1 MDLEKFKNKITGIS
15 STRTLKFI
23 IWALVMIIIVFL
35 VFQAGVSVGFHK
47 AQFARNW
54 GQNYYQ
60 NFGPR
65 KGDRNSMPKMMM
77 GMGDRFPNANG
88 ANGKIIK
95 LNLPTLIVQD
105 LDNTEKVILINN
117 ETKIVS
123 QKEEISVDNLK
134 IDSFIVVIGNPND
147 QGQIE
152 AKLIRLMP
160 LPPDQFNKT
169 INKK

>member
-1 MDLEKFKNKITGIS
+1 MNNKIKNIVKDLS
-15 STRTLKFI
+15 ESKTLKVATYIFGILFI
-23 IWALVMIIIVFL
+23 FFL
-35 VFQAGVSVGFHK
+35 IFQAGVSVGFHK
-47 AQFARNW
+47 AKFARDW

-65 KGDRNSMPKMMM
+65 GGGRNPMPKMMM

-95 LNLPTLIVQD
+95 LDLPTLIVQD
-105 LDNTEKVILINN
+105 LDNTEKVILIND

-134 IDSFIVVIGNPND
+134 VDNFIVVIGNPND